1 MDPVYAA
8 AFIGIAVMV
17 LIGLANI
24 GILVY
29 NLYRDR
35 YERII

>member
-1 MDPVYAA
+1 MDPVYTL
-8 AFIGIAVMV
+8 AFVGIAAMV